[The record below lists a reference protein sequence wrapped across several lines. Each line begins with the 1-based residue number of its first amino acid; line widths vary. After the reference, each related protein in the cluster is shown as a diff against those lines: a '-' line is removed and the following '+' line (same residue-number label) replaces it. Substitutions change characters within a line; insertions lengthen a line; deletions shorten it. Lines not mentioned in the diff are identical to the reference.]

1 MADCRQNKEG
11 NVTRSLHCAC
21 SLRARALHSA
31 FLAVAA
37 CAALVLLPA
46 WSRMVSADSNAW
58 LTFLGGSGY
67 DNGYAVALD
76 DEGNIYVT
84 GYSSATW
91 GDGEGTVATN
101 PVRAHTTSTQ
111 DAFVAKLD
119 SSGALQWNTFLGG
132 SGTDYGNAIAVD
144 SDGNVYVAGS
154 SDATWQGDSAPVRA
168 YTSGYDAFVAKLD
181 NDGAL
186 LWNTFLGGTDSDF
199 GNGIAVDDSSIVSVT
214 GTSRA
219 SWQGDYAPRRAYDEG
234 YDAFAARLKSD
245 GVLEWNTF
253 LGGWGGDEGKGIAV
267 DGNGNSY
274 VTGMS
279 GYDWPRDSTTQRP
292 FSSGYDA
299 FIAKLDNL
307 GTLIWN
313 TFLGGSGDDFGDAIA
328 LYDAGN
334 LYVAGKSSAT
344 WQGTSAPE
352 RAYSGSNDVFA
363 AKVDGSGAL
372 QWNTFL
378 GSSTTDEGH
387 GIAVDGSNNVY
398 VAGNSYATWQ
408 GDSAPVRAYTLGL
421 EAFAAKLGGDG
432 SLMWNTFL
440 GGDGHD
446 QGWGIVVDASTNLH
460 VAGISDAAWG
470 TPIRAATSPTDP
482 FVVKLESDGSL
493 PGDVSVDIDLK
504 AGWNMVSVPVRATD
518 MVVGAVF
525 PDAEAVYTWNP
536 TSKSYETPDTI
547 DPKKSYWVAVTGD
560 DTVTVTGTLVTEWTD
575 ALTAGWNMAGS
586 VYGDPVDVADLSD
599 NPSGAVQTN
608 AIYHWNPTAKSY
620 DTASQIQQGL
630 GYWMAATQGC
640 DLTVA
645 PSA

>member
-1 MADCRQNKEG
+1 
-11 NVTRSLHCAC
+11 
-21 SLRARALHSA
+21 
-31 FLAVAA
+31 
-37 CAALVLLPA
+37 
-46 WSRMVSADSNAW
+46 
-58 LTFLGGSGY
+58 
-67 DNGYAVALD
+67 
-76 DEGNIYVT
+76 
-84 GYSSATW
+84 
-91 GDGEGTVATN
+91 
-101 PVRAHTTSTQ
+101 
-111 DAFVAKLD
+111 
-119 SSGALQWNTFLGG
+119 
-132 SGTDYGNAIAVD
+132 
-144 SDGNVYVAGS
+144 
-154 SDATWQGDSAPVRA
+154 
-168 YTSGYDAFVAKLD
+168 
-181 NDGAL
+181 
-186 LWNTFLGGTDSDF
+186 
-199 GNGIAVDDSSIVSVT
+199 
-214 GTSRA
+214 
-219 SWQGDYAPRRAYDEG
+219 
-234 YDAFAARLKSD
+234 
-245 GVLEWNTF
+245 
-253 LGGWGGDEGKGIAV
+253 
-267 DGNGNSY
+267 
-274 VTGMS
+274 
-279 GYDWPRDSTTQRP
+279 
-292 FSSGYDA
+292 
-299 FIAKLDNL
+299 
-307 GTLIWN
+307 
-313 TFLGGSGDDFGDAIA
+313 
-328 LYDAGN
+328 
-334 LYVAGKSSAT
+334 
-344 WQGTSAPE
+344 
-352 RAYSGSNDVFA
+352 
-363 AKVDGSGAL
+363 
-372 QWNTFL
+372 
-378 GSSTTDEGH
+378 
-387 GIAVDGSNNVY
+387 VY